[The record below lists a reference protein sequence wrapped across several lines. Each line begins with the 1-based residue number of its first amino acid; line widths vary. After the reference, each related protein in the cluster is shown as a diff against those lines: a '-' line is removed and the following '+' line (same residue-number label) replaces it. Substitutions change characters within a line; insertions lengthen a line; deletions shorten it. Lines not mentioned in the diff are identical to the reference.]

1 MTFLAA
7 LTAALKAIPEI
18 ASAIRGLGQLYKDAQ
33 DAALKKKFDELR
45 EEVNVITK
53 QIETAK
59 TDDQRR
65 DLAAQ
70 LANAI
75 SK

>member
-1 MTFLAA
+1 MTVVAA

-18 ASAIRGLGQLYKDAQ
+18 ASAIRELGQLYRTLREEAIEQ
-33 DAALKKKFDELR
+33 KFQELR
-45 EEVNVITK
+45 EEVNEITA
-53 QIETAK
+53 QIHKAK
-59 TDDQRR
+59 TDDERR
-65 DLAAQ
+65 ALAER